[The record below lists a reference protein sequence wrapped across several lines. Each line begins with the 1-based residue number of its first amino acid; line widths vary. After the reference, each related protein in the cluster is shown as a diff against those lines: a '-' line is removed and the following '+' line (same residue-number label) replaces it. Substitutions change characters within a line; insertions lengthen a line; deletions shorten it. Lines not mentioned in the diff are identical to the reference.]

1 MFILHSFY
9 GYKYSNLWCICSFN
23 WLLIECFSSQW
34 HTYNLSC
41 SVIITGCGILCWSG
55 RLKFHES
62 IPTLMVFNPTDYS
75 EKLHCLTLK
84 NSAFYLSNRRI
95 SIKITQLIQIIFI
108 VLVDSVLLLFY
119 YDCYQ
124 SHFFESPSVRQTN
137 SAKLS

>member
-84 NSAFYLSNRRI
+84 NSAFYLSNRRNFNKNHTI
-95 SIKITQLIQIIFI
+95 
-108 VLVDSVLLLFY
+108 DSNHFHCFSWLCAIAFLLRLLPE
-119 YDCYQ
+119 Q
-124 SHFFESPSVRQTN
+124 FFWKPFC
-137 SAKLS
+137 